1 MKTEAPTPTPQ
12 QFYPHLCE
20 VGFLTPKGT
29 LTSALRWGSV
39 DSRELPKRGEACPVC
54 HLPVDYV
61 ERRVVRRKVNGLER
75 VHIYYYAG
83 HIIKDA
89 NGNRHTK
96 KCYLGAETYDYVAR
110 KNPGINL
117 KGMIYGL
124 QRYTDYI
131 KDTLTHLDTELA
143 SGNIEPEQAKSLLSA
158 LKEAVARLQAVE
170 DRLENYVRAEAE
182 AEGEEQ

>member
-1 MKTEAPTPTPQ
+1 
-12 QFYPHLCE
+12 L
-20 VGFLTPKGT
+20 
-29 LTSALRWGSV
+29 ALRWGSV
-39 DSRELPKRGEACPVC
+39 ENRELPKRGDTCKVC
-54 HLPVDYV
+54 GLPIDYV

-110 KNPGINL
+110 KNPGVNL

-124 QRYTDYI
+124 QRYIDYI
-131 KDTLTHLDTELA
+131 RDTLNTIDTELA
-143 SGNIEPEQAKSLLSA
+143 SGSVEPEQAKSLLSS
-158 LKEAVARLQAVE
+158 LKDAVAKLQAVE
-170 DRLENYVRAEAE
+170 DKLENYVRAEAE
-182 AEGEEQ
+182 GDTQ